1 MPSALRAASVEPES
15 PPAPAREELSAD
27 GRRALLRT
35 VSHELRTPLN
45 AIIGFSD
52 ILSCELYGPLGAPQ
66 YRDYAAIIRDSGH
79 KLLKL
84 VNDILEVARL
94 EGGAA
99 HLLIREEPLLQTIED
114 AIAATRVEAAA
125 ADVRIVVE
133 EPHTLPSVMAD
144 ARGLRTIFFNLFQRA
159 LAASPPGSEVRV
171 RVVPCCGR
179 RRGWVHVEVC
189 DTSGPV
195 EPELLARL
203 AEPFQAPDHEGADL
217 GLPIVRLLTEALGG
231 EFELKSTSD
240 GVAAVLRLRAADA

>member
-1 MPSALRAASVEPES
+1 MPTAARAA
-15 PPAPAREELSAD
+15 PPASPEEREPLSAN

-52 ILSCELYGPLGAPQ
+52 ILSCELYGPLGSDQ
-66 YRDYAAIIRDSGH
+66 YREYAAIIRDSGH

-99 HLLIREEPLLQTIED
+99 HLIVREEPLRQAVEEAVQACRL
-114 AIAATRVEAAA
+114 EAAA
-125 ADVRIVVE
+125 GDVRIVVD
-133 EPHTLPSVMAD
+133 EPEGLPMVMGD

-159 LAASPPGSEVRV
+159 VAASAPGSEIRV
-171 RVVPCCGR
+171 SAVGGCGR
-179 RRGWVHVEVC
+179 RRGWVHVEVR
-189 DTSGPV
+189 DASGPV
-195 EPELLARL
+195 DPALLDVM
-203 AEPFQAPDHEGADL
+203 AEPFQAPDHEGSGSDL

-231 EFELKSTSD
+231 EFELKPTSQ
-240 GVAAVLRLRAADA
+240 GLCAVVRLRACEG